1 MIIYDQLR
9 VSDDGMKLYIN
20 AHVNKADVFADTTIE
35 KLYICTGN
43 QVYETLTIDPE
54 SNGYIFKKDYGN
66 AKEINEV
73 ISIDN
78 EELIYDKSSFSKD
91 LFFVYIKCAGVP
103 EEACCFTVVG
113 NYVLGVTF
121 DENILYQKAMGF
133 TKELIK
139 DCQIP
144 SEFTDFI
151 LLWNAFK
158 ASVETEHFVPAI
170 KYWKMLFDN
179 KNNSSMSGTK
189 NCGCHG

>member
-1 MIIYDQLR
+1 MIIYDQIR
-9 VSDDGMKLYIN
+9 VSDDGKNLFIN
-20 AHVNKADVFADTTIE
+20 AHVNKAEMFEDTTIE

-54 SNGYIFKKDYGN
+54 SNGYIYKKEYN
-66 AKEINEV
+66 NVKEINEV
-73 ISIDN
+73 ISINDDS
-78 EELIYDKSSFSKD
+78 LIYNKDSFSKD
-91 LFFVYIKCAGVP
+91 LFFVYIKCAGIP
-103 EEACCFTVVG
+103 EEACCFTVIG

-121 DENILYQKAMGF
+121 DENILYQKAMDF
-133 TKELIK
+133 TKDLTK

-144 SEFTDFI
+144 SEFIDFI

-158 ASVETEHFVPAI
+158 ASVETEHFIPAI

-179 KNNSSMSGTK
+179 TGTSSMNGTK